1 MDKKFWWFFLFLF
14 LFFLRRWLG
23 GARNTRKT
31 KKLTQRNSR
40 SDSLSLSL
48 SSFFFSFPPL
58 EKQQKQQQQQQQQ
71 AAASGRT
78 SPLRGTLPTPP
89 APAAPLPPTLLPL
102 PQTQTAPSTCTGPRR
117 GTMARAAAPPSTRTR
132 RHRASSWPW
141 ATRAPTLGKRD
152 AAEKKRDKVGGA
164 RKKTHFF
171 SYNKKQKTGHCFHE
185 IRLSEAIDVQNIRV
199 EPDGAAHVFV
209 VRRFFF

>member
-1 MDKKFWWFFLFLF
+1 MGVRSFLF
-14 LFFLRRWLG
+14 G
-23 GARNTRKT
+23 GGGGG
-31 KKLTQRNSR
+31 LV
-40 SDSLSLSL
+40 
-48 SSFFFSFPPL
+48 
-58 EKQQKQQQQQQQQ
+58 
-71 AAASGRT
+71 
-78 SPLRGTLPTPP
+78 
-89 APAAPLPPTLLPL
+89 
-102 PQTQTAPSTCTGPRR
+102 
-117 GTMARAAAPPSTRTR
+117 
-132 RHRASSWPW
+132 
-141 ATRAPTLGKRD
+141 TLGKRD

>member
-1 MDKKFWWFFLFLF
+1 MAVGNAGPHLDS
-14 LFFLRRWLG
+14 
-23 GARNTRKT
+23 AA
-31 KKLTQRNSR
+31 
-40 SDSLSLSL
+40 DSLCTWLSRDG
-48 SSFFFSFPPL
+48 
-58 EKQQKQQQQQQQQ
+58 
-71 AAASGRT
+71 GRT
-78 SPLRGTLPTPP
+78 WADV
-89 APAAPLPPTLLPL
+89 AP
-102 PQTQTAPSTCTGPRR
+102 
-117 GTMARAAAPPSTRTR
+117 
-132 RHRASSWPW
+132 RASIYEFGNSGGIILS
-141 ATRAPTLGKRD
+141 ARHEADGPTDTISFSADGGEEGKRD